1 MQKIY
6 LDHNATSPS
15 SSEHLDFL
23 FSTLKEC
30 SGNPSS
36 PHAQGR
42 AASVAMTKARHSV
55 AKSLGVGVSDLV
67 FTSGG
72 TESNHMGTVGVLRYK
87 MKMDPLVK
95 PGDDKAAQH
104 AIISSIEHPAVY
116 NHLEYL
122 QKTEGL
128 KLTVVPVDENGVVS
142 FDHVISAITKETTL
156 ISIMAANNEVGSLQ
170 PVKEIGDFLNHKR
183 WGENTEDS
191 THFQNIHFHVD
202 AVQAFGKIPHEK
214 WLSLGVDSAALSAHK
229 LGALQG
235 VGALFLRKGRKFLP
249 SMMGGAQEKN
259 RRAGTENLPGIVSF
273 GHICE
278 QTILSPSCDWWD
290 KVAQM
295 DARRIRLYHAIKEL
309 PHVVMNSSL
318 LDCIPNTINF
328 SVCSDLS
335 SSRGLTAGSSAVCLD
350 PVVKPRGDMLTSR
363 GDMVTGED
371 LLLMLDM
378 KGIYASS
385 GSACSS
391 GANLASKVL
400 IAMNRSPSL
409 AKNAIRLSLSVHT
422 TDAEIDFTIACL
434 KKFLQS

>member
-6 LDHNATSPS
+6 LDHNATSPP

-87 MKMDPLVK
+87 SVP
-95 PGDDKAAQH
+95 QH
-104 AIISSIEHPAVY
+104 CVISSIEHPAVY

-183 WGENTEDS
+183 WGENTQDS
-191 THFQNIHFHVD
+191 AHFQSIHFHVD

-235 VGALFLRKGRKFLP
+235 IGALFLRKGRKFLP

-328 SVCSDLS
+328 SV
-335 SSRGLTAGSSAVCLD
+335 
-350 PVVKPRGDMLTSR
+350 PN
-363 GDMVTGED
+363 GED

-409 AKNAIRLSLSVHT
+409 AKNAIRLSLSVNT
-422 TDAEIDFTIACL
+422 TDAEIDFTISCL

>member
-87 MKMDPLVK
+87 SVL
-95 PGDDKAAQH
+95 QH
-104 AIISSIEHPAVY
+104 AIISSVEHPAVY

-170 PVKEIGDFLNHKR
+170 PVKEIGDFLNYKR

-191 THFQNIHFHVD
+191 AHFQNIHFHVD

-235 VGALFLRKGRKFLP
+235 IGALFLRKGRKFLP

-328 SVCSDLS
+328 SV
-335 SSRGLTAGSSAVCLD
+335 
-350 PVVKPRGDMLTSR
+350 PN
-363 GDMVTGED
+363 GED